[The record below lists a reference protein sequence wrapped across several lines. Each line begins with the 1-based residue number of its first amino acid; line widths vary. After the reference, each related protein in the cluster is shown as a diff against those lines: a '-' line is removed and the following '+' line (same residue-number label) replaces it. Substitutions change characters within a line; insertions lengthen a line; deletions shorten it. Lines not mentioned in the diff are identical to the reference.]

1 MYEGDSPLA
10 ERRAAALSVDPS
22 LLAELLGQPELRDL
36 FDAEALADLEAEL
49 QHLSPDRH
57 ARDVED
63 AADLLRLLGPLTL
76 DQALARGVEP
86 AWLTMLERSRRA
98 IRVRIAGEERWAAI
112 EDAGRLRD
120 GLGCPLPVGVPE
132 AFTEPVPDPLG
143 DLIARYARTHA
154 PFTAHQV
161 AGHFGLGVAVCTGML
176 ERLAAERRV
185 VRGAFRPDG
194 SGEEW
199 CDARVLR
206 RLRRRTVAALRKQ
219 AEPVAPVALA
229 RLLPIWQSVGPADV
243 GPGRRA
249 RGTDIGGD
257 GEAWAQDWRAGT
269 VTDPDYGSMRMG
281 RTADW
286 RTGGGVGAAGGMGVG
301 GVFGARQGISGN
313 SGSARRAPDRRM
325 RGVDGVLRAVEQM
338 AGVPVPASALERL
351 ILPSR
356 VSDYQPA
363 MLDELTSSGEVVWA
377 GAGALAVDD
386 GWVALAPAAIAPLIL
401 PEPVAPIDL
410 GSEPYRSILA
420 ALDGDAALFFRALA
434 SQVSGVEAGTAGRA
448 RRDGGGA
455 GAAEAGTFGHAR
467 QDGAGAPGVNPGAPE
482 TGTRGRRAR
491 RDGGGAEAAEAGAF
505 ERARRDGGGAE
516 AAEAGTSGRARRDG
530 AEPSSADPGSLEA
543 GTRGR
548 RDAADEFGSGASG
561 GATSTAG
568 NDPAPILSALWEL
581 VWAGLVTND
590 TYAPIRALLT
600 SGRTAHR
607 AKRPTPRGRYSS
619 LRFAAAAAS
628 AADPILPSAVAA
640 TAVGRWSRLR
650 LADPEADPRLRA
662 TAAQI
667 MGEVLLDRYGIVT
680 RGSVGAE
687 RLPRE
692 LGRGFSAVYRVLSA
706 FEDAGRCRRGY
717 FVEGLGAAQFA
728 ADGAIDR
735 LRALAGDGQ
744 EPEWRSPA
752 DVDGANGLGG
762 AGANPVSADVD
773 SANARADAGAVA
785 GTNPDSADGEGVNV
799 RADAGGVAG
808 TNPVPVDGAN
818 PRADVGAGANPVSA
832 DVDGVNALVDA
843 VGVTGTGRVAGT
855 NPDWLRDPRVGRSR
869 REGPTA
875 LLLAAADPAN
885 AYGAAIAWP
894 ERPGGGG
901 HKPGRKAGALVVL
914 VDGELVLYVE
924 RGGRTVLSWS
934 ESTERLGMAARAVV
948 DAVQAGR
955 VGALTVTSTDSVPV
969 LAAGSGSAPTPVAAA
984 LIAAGFSTSP
994 QGLRMRP

>member
-1 MYEGDSPLA
+1 
-10 ERRAAALSVDPS
+10 
-22 LLAELLGQPELRDL
+22 
-36 FDAEALADLEAEL
+36 
-49 QHLSPDRH
+49 
-57 ARDVED
+57 
-63 AADLLRLLGPLTL
+63 
-76 DQALARGVEP
+76 
-86 AWLTMLERSRRA
+86 
-98 IRVRIAGEERWAAI
+98 
-112 EDAGRLRD
+112 
-120 GLGCPLPVGVPE
+120 
-132 AFTEPVPDPLG
+132 FTEPVPDPLG

-161 AGHFGLGVAVCTGML
+161 AGHFGLGVAVCTGVL

-229 RLLPIWQSVGPADV
+229 RLLPIWQSVGPADI

-249 RGTDIGGD
+249 RGTDVGGD
-257 GEAWAQDWRAGT
+257 GEAWAPDWRAGT

-286 RTGGGVGAAGGMGVG
+286 RTGGGVGATGGMGAGGGTGVG
-301 GVFGARQGISGN
+301 GIFGARQGISGN

-410 GSEPYRSILA
+410 SSEPYRSILA

-434 SQVSGVEAGTAGRA
+434 SQVSGVEAGAAGRT
-448 RRDGGGA
+448 RRDSGGA
-455 GAAEAGTFGHAR
+455 GAAETGTFGRAQR
-467 QDGAGAPGVNPGAPE
+467 DGTEATGVNPSAPE
-482 TGTRGRRAR
+482 AGTAGRAR
-491 RDGGGAEAAEAGAF
+491 RDGGGAEAAETGTSGH
-505 ERARRDGGGAE
+505 ARRDGTE
-516 AAEAGTSGRARRDG
+516 ATGVN
-530 AEPSSADPGSLEA
+530 PSASEGDTHGW
-543 GTRGR
+543 

-581 VWAGLVTND
+581 VWAGLITND

-667 MGEVLLDRYGIVT
+667 MGEVLL
-680 RGSVGAE
+680 
-687 RLPRE
+687 
-692 LGRGFSAVYRVLSA
+692 
-706 FEDAGRCRRGY
+706 
-717 FVEGLGAAQFA
+717 
-728 ADGAIDR
+728 
-735 LRALAGDGQ
+735 
-744 EPEWRSPA
+744 
-752 DVDGANGLGG
+752 
-762 AGANPVSADVD
+762 
-773 SANARADAGAVA
+773 
-785 GTNPDSADGEGVNV
+785 
-799 RADAGGVAG
+799 
-808 TNPVPVDGAN
+808 
-818 PRADVGAGANPVSA
+818 
-832 DVDGVNALVDA
+832 
-843 VGVTGTGRVAGT
+843 
-855 NPDWLRDPRVGRSR
+855 
-869 REGPTA
+869 
-875 LLLAAADPAN
+875 
-885 AYGAAIAWP
+885 
-894 ERPGGGG
+894 
-901 HKPGRKAGALVVL
+901 
-914 VDGELVLYVE
+914 
-924 RGGRTVLSWS
+924 
-934 ESTERLGMAARAVV
+934 
-948 DAVQAGR
+948 
-955 VGALTVTSTDSVPV
+955 
-969 LAAGSGSAPTPVAAA
+969 
-984 LIAAGFSTSP
+984 
-994 QGLRMRP
+994 